1 MLFKSRQEILADF
14 RAQIAQGK
22 ILVGVGAG
30 TGITAKCSEKAGVDM
45 LIIYNS
51 GRFRMAGRGS
61 LSGLL
66 AYGDANKIVVEMG
79 YEVLPVVKKTP
90 VLAGVCGTDPFRVM
104 DIYLKELKA
113 QGFNGVQNFPT
124 VGLIDGVFRQNLE
137 ETGMGYGLEVD
148 MIRKAHELDMVTC
161 PYVFDAEQARAMA
174 EAGAD
179 CLVAHMGLTT
189 KGSIGAETAKTLDDC
204 IPLIRE
210 IIAAG
215 REVNP
220 DIMVICHGGPI
231 ADPEDF
237 CYHLNALLPYDIA
250 VQRLRRVRNDA
261 HARFDAL
268 EREYK
273 YYISP
278 RKNPFNRD
286 TAYQLAWPLDLCRM
300 NEAAALLPGEQD
312 FTSFCK
318 LHSDNKTNLCR
329 IARAGW
335 QRQDDGLLVFTIAA
349 DRFLRNM
356 VRAVVGTLLD
366 VGRGKLTA
374 EDFRSV
380 IAGRDR
386 SLASSSAPPQGL
398 FLSRVTYPET
408 IYISDDTN

>member
-1 MLFKSRQEILADF
+1 MYFKRTKFLHFAENAIFVNLKRQPCVTFYNSPTSARHTTAGRSSPTPRPCLQQSLGTLLRRPVET
-14 RAQIAQGK
+14 
-22 ILVGVGAG
+22 VGAG
-30 TGITAKCSEKAGVDM
+30 RTDTGVHASF
-45 LIIYNS
+45 Y
-51 GRFRMAGRGS
+51 
-61 LSGLL
+61 
-66 AYGDANKIVVEMG
+66 VV
-79 YEVLPVVKKTP
+79 
-90 VLAGVCGTDPFRVM
+90 
-104 DIYLKELKA
+104 
-113 QGFNGVQNFPT
+113 
-124 VGLIDGVFRQNLE
+124 
-137 ETGMGYGLEVD
+137 
-148 MIRKAHELDMVTC
+148 H
-161 PYVFDAEQARAMA
+161 FDT
-174 EAGAD
+174 EA
-179 CLVAHMGLTT
+179 
-189 KGSIGAETAKTLDDC
+189 
-204 IPLIRE
+204 
-210 IIAAG
+210 
-215 REVNP
+215 
-220 DIMVICHGGPI
+220 PI

>member
-1 MLFKSRQEILADF
+1 MVTKSRSEILKDF
-14 RAQIAQGK
+14 RNQISQGK

-30 TGITAKCSEKAGVDM
+30 TGITAKCSEKADVDM

-161 PYVFDAEQARAMA
+161 PYVFDAAQATAMA

-179 CLVAHMGLTT
+179 RLVAHMGLTT

-204 IPLIRE
+204 IPLIKE

-215 REVNP
+215 RKVNP

-231 ADPEDF
+231 ADPEDAAYIIKNVPEIDGF
-237 CYHLNALLPYDIA
+237 FGASSIE
-250 VQRLRRVRNDA
+250 RLA
-261 HARFDAL
+261 S
-268 EREYK
+268 ERGM
-273 YYISP
+273 
-278 RKNPFNRD
+278 
-286 TAYQLAWPLDLCRM
+286 TAQ
-300 NEAAALLPGEQD
+300 AAA
-312 FTSFCK
+312 FK
-318 LHSDNKTNLCR
+318 
-329 IARAGW
+329 A
-335 QRQDDGLLVFTIAA
+335 
-349 DRFLRNM
+349 
-356 VRAVVGTLLD
+356 
-366 VGRGKLTA
+366 
-374 EDFRSV
+374 
-380 IAGRDR
+380 
-386 SLASSSAPPQGL
+386 
-398 FLSRVTYPET
+398 
-408 IYISDDTN
+408 ISK